1 MIPMELGEGVFV
13 LSRAAV
19 KHIGTERINQSNASV
34 QANEQ
39 HVMTYIRSRIKKVL
53 RTSFRMRKQEIAELM
68 HDPVNLDQANPATR
82 RSMGRC
88 YRLLGVKQ
96 N

>member
-1 MIPMELGEGVFV
+1 MIYQCNWSKVHLCY
-13 LSRAAV
+13 RAPPL
-19 KHIGTERINQSNASV
+19 NASV

-53 RTSFRMRKQEIAELM
+53 RTAFRMRKQEIAELM